1 MEISDDII
9 DMLIDIINLTGQFIE
24 KYENNEIEYNEEL
37 ENKIRRLVIMG
48 TTYAV
53 HLEELMRR

>member
-24 KYENNEIEYNEEL
+24 KCENNEIEYNEEL